1 MSEDMVTVSYVYLR
15 CGAAYSVM
23 SGIGS
28 EKMNV
33 SKAKTDQLIEYST
46 DFLQAAVQ
54 LDELKESTYKSKN
67 KLSKQE
73 LFKNALARQLRLI
86 DLYWADLKDNK
97 DKTGDHFSGNFLSD
111 VQFCSSLSK

>member
-1 MSEDMVTVSYVYLR
+1 MNEDMVTVSYVYLR

-23 SGIGS
+23 SGIGA
-28 EKMNV
+28 EKMNMP
-33 SKAKTDQLIEYST
+33 KAKTDQLAEYST

-54 LDELKESTYKSKN
+54 LDELKESTNKSKN

-86 DLYWADLKDNK
+86 DLYWVDLKDNK

-111 VQFCSSLSK
+111 VQFCSSLGK